1 MVRNPPANAG
11 DAGLIPGSGRSPGG
25 EKATHSSILA
35 SEIHGQRSL
44 AGYSP
49 WSCKRIGHNLATKQQ
64 LKASLLLPW
73 ASPGGSD
80 GKESAWSEGDPVW
93 IPGSG
98 RSPGEG
104 NGYSC

>member
-1 MVRNPPANAG
+1 M
-11 DAGLIPGSGRSPGG
+11 
-25 EKATHSSILA
+25 
-35 SEIHGQRSL
+35 
-44 AGYSP
+44 
-49 WSCKRIGHNLATKQQ
+49 TKQQ

-73 ASPGGSD
+73 ASRGGSD

-104 NGYSC
+104 NGHSL